1 MYRQGVTFLL
11 YGSRDQRVSESE
23 GCSGELVAWGG
34 IQRLQNMSQ
43 FTEVFTCGEAVR
55 SMTYLFQ
62 LEEEE
67 GFIEKR
73 VHKGILTNEDTLKP
87 GFIGN

>member
-1 MYRQGVTFLL
+1 
-11 YGSRDQRVSESE
+11 
-23 GCSGELVAWGG
+23 
-34 IQRLQNMSQ
+34 
-43 FTEVFTCGEAVR
+43 
-55 SMTYLFQ
+55 MTYLFQ